1 MPLRGGG
8 GGRLMANAILN
19 FHFDFPHPSL
29 SLVPVII
36 YGDHRLICRLKIKA
50 DKNDFLRKGGG
61 YFALASLLSMEWCI
75 PSVTLPLLASSQA
88 WNPEPCQT
96 LVLQTHLYTGW
107 HRFILLV
114 GTLHRTISTQ
124 GGANLDDMAVDNVSY
139 SLYDDI
145 LPPLFSL
152 PLPRFHQKSEA
163 SCWVGW
169 RWNKKRHNF
178 QWHRHCHCH
187 CQKWWG
193 RYGDNGWRDLDTSA
207 HCDDTQAMWAKETK
221 HESQHLGI
229 LVTQWHQPKLDQ
241 NPELISD
248 NSGPIFSNN

>member
-1 MPLRGGG
+1 M
-8 GGRLMANAILN
+8 
-19 FHFDFPHPSL
+19 
-29 SLVPVII
+29 
-36 YGDHRLICRLKIKA
+36 CRLKIKV
-50 DKNDFLRKGGG
+50 DKMISKGREEDILHWQACSAWNDAFRLWP
-61 YFALASLLSMEWCI
+61 SL
-75 PSVTLPLLASSQA
+75 PLPLLASSQA

-114 GTLHRTISTQ
+114 GTLQRTISTQ
-124 GGANLDDMAVDNVSY
+124 GGTNLDDMAVDNVSY
-139 SLYDDI
+139 SFYDDI
-145 LPPLFSL
+145 LPPFFSL

-221 HESQHLGI
+221 HESQHLGM
-229 LVTQWHQPKLDQ
+229 TPAQTR
-241 NPELISD
+241 PESRIDLR
-248 NSGPIFSNN
+248 